1 MNSFKI
7 KDGIYWTGAI
17 DWHPP
22 KLGYGISK
30 GTSYNSYIILDDKI
44 ALIDTVKHGFTHEI
58 ISRIEDVIDPSKIDY
73 MIIGNYKMDHS
84 GSLPFLMKKTKNAII
99 VTTESSKNAIERYH
113 GQKFNFLIV
122 KDGDILDLGKRKLQF
137 ISFKINDNDILMT
150 YSSNDKLLFSEDL
163 FSQHIASSFRFDKDI
178 DGILDDA
185 LSYFVNYLMPLGKL
199 PDFSKIE
206 VIAPNHGAIWGNLS
220 YKIIENYQKWIK
232 SSSNDKLT
240 VIYSSMWRGN
250 EKMAYAIADGV
261 SSIGIEVN
269 VINYDDQELGKI
281 ASEVFI
287 SKAVVIGCPSFKGGI
302 PPELSKI
309 FSYFKSI
316 GLNNKLAA
324 VFTCYEG
331 KSPAK
336 SLTEY
341 ASLLS
346 FNLIDSPLE
355 VMYAPNK
362 TDLEKCFKLG
372 VKIGKEVKIQKV
384 N

>member
-1 MNSFKI
+1 MKSFKI

-58 ISRIEDVIDPSKIDY
+58 ISRIEDVIDPLKIDY
-73 MIIGNYKMDHS
+73 IIIGNYKMDHS
-84 GSLPFLMKKTKNAII
+84 GSLPFLMKRAKSATI
-99 VTTESSKNAIERYH
+99 VTTESSKKAIEKYH
-113 GQKFNFLIV
+113 GSKFNFLIV
-122 KDGDILDLGKRKLQF
+122 KDGDTLDLGKRKIEF
-137 ISFKINDNDILMT
+137 ISFKVNDNDVLMT
-150 YSSNDKLLFSEDL
+150 YPSNDKLLFSEDL

-178 DGILDDA
+178 EGIEKDA
-185 LSYFVNYLMPLGKL
+185 LNYFVNYLMPLDKL
-199 PDFSKIE
+199 PDFSNIE
-206 VIAPNHGAIWGNLS
+206 VIAPNHGVIWNNMS
-220 YKIIENYQKWIK
+220 SKIIENYQKWIK
-232 SSSNDKLT
+232 SSSKDMVT
-240 VIYSSMWRGN
+240 VIYSSIWRGN

-261 SSIGIEVN
+261 SSAGIEVN
-269 VINYDDQELGKI
+269 VINYDEQELGKI
-281 ASEVFI
+281 AAEVFL

-324 VFTCYEG
+324 LFTCYEG

-346 FNLIDSPLE
+346 FDLIDSPIE

-362 TDLEKCFKLG
+362 TELEKCFELG
-372 VKIGKEVKIQKV
+372 VKIGKEVNIQKV

>member
-73 MIIGNYKMDHS
+73 IIIGNYKMDHS

-99 VTTESSKNAIERYH
+99 VTTESSKKAIERYH

-122 KDGDILDLGKRKLQF
+122 KDGDILDLGKRKIQF
-137 ISFKINDNDILMT
+137 VSFKINDDDILMT
-150 YSSNDKLLFSEDL
+150 YSFNDKLLFSEDL

-178 DGILDDA
+178 DRIEDDA

-199 PDFSKIE
+199 PDFSNVE
-206 VIAPNHGAIWGNLS
+206 VIAPNHGVIWNS
-220 YKIIENYQKWIK
+220 MSSKIIENYQKWIK
-232 SSSNDKLT
+232 SSSRNKAT
-240 VIYSSMWRGN
+240 VIYSSTWRGN

-261 SSIGIEVN
+261 SSTGIEVN

-281 ASEVFI
+281 AAEVFL
-287 SKAVVIGCPSFKGGI
+287 SKAVVIGCPSFKGST

-309 FSYFKSI
+309 FSYLKSI
-316 GLNNKLAA
+316 GLNNKIAA
-324 VFTCYEG
+324 LFTCYEG
-331 KSPAK
+331 KSPTK

-341 ASLLS
+341 VSGLS
-346 FNLIDSPLE
+346 FDLIDSPLE

-362 TDLEKCFKLG
+362 TELEKCFQLG
-372 VKIGKEVKIQKV
+372 VRIGKEVKIQKV

>member
-1 MNSFKI
+1 MKAFNLI
-7 KDGIYWTGAI
+7 DGVYWVGAI

-58 ISRIEDVIDPSKIDY
+58 ISRIEDVSDPLKIDY
-73 MIIGNYKMDHS
+73 IIIGNYKMDHS
-84 GSLPFLMKKTKNAII
+84 GSLPFLMKRAKSATI
-99 VTTESSKNAIERYH
+99 VTTELSKKAIEKYH
-113 GQKFNFLIV
+113 GSKFNFLIV
-122 KDGDILDLGKRKLQF
+122 KDGDTLDLGKRKIEF
-137 ISFKINDNDILMT
+137 ISFKVNDNDTLMT
-150 YSSNDKLLFSEDL
+150 YSSNDNLLFSEDL

-178 DGILDDA
+178 EGIEKDA
-185 LSYFVNYLMPLGKL
+185 LNYFVNYLMPLDKL
-199 PDFSKIE
+199 PDFSNIE
-206 VIAPNHGAIWGNLS
+206 VIAPNHGVIWNNMS
-220 YKIIENYQKWIK
+220 SKIMENYQKWIK
-232 SSSNDKLT
+232 SSSRNKAT
-240 VIYSSMWRGN
+240 VIYSSTWRGN

-261 SSIGIEVN
+261 SSKGIEVN

-281 ASEVFI
+281 ATEVFL

-309 FSYFKSI
+309 FSYIKSI
-316 GLNNKLAA
+316 GLNNKLTA

-346 FNLIDSPLE
+346 FDLIDSPIE
-355 VMYAPNK
+355 VMHSPNK
-362 TDLEKCFKLG
+362 TELEKCFELG

>member
-1 MNSFKI
+1 MKAFNLI
-7 KDGIYWTGAI
+7 EGVYWVGAI

-22 KLGYGISK
+22 NLGYGISK

-58 ISRIEDVIDPSKIDY
+58 ISRIEDVIDSSKIDY
-73 MIIGNYKMDHS
+73 IIIGNYKMDHS
-84 GSLPFLMKKTKNAII
+84 GSLPFLMKKTKNATI
-99 VTTESSKNAIERYH
+99 VTTQSSKKAIERCH
-113 GQKFNFLIV
+113 GPKFNFLIV
-122 KDGDILDLGKRKLQF
+122 KDGDILDLGKRKIQF
-137 ISFKINDNDILMT
+137 ISFKINDNEILMT
-150 YSSNDKLLFSEDL
+150 YSFSDKLIFSEDL
-163 FSQHIASSFRFDKDI
+163 FSQHVASCFKFDKDI

-199 PDFSKIE
+199 PDFSKME
-206 VIAPNHGAIWGNLS
+206 VIAPNHGVIWKNMS
-220 YKIIENYQKWIK
+220 SIIIENYQKWTK
-232 SSSNDKLT
+232 SSSRNKVT
-240 VIYSSMWRGN
+240 VIYSSTWRGN

-287 SKAVVIGCPSFKGGI
+287 SKAVVIGCPSFKGSI

-331 KSPAK
+331 KSSAK

-341 ASLLS
+341 ASLIS
-346 FNLIDSPLE
+346 FDLIDSPLE
-355 VMYAPNK
+355 AMYAPNK
-362 TDLEKCFKLG
+362 AELEKCFELG

>member
-1 MNSFKI
+1 MKAFNLTE
-7 KDGIYWTGAI
+7 GVYWTGAI

-73 MIIGNYKMDHS
+73 IIIGDYKMDHS
-84 GSLPFLMKKTKNAII
+84 GSLPFIMKKTKNATI
-99 VTTESSKNAIERYH
+99 VTTGSSKKAIERYH
-113 GQKFNFLIV
+113 GPKFNFLIV
-122 KDGDILDLGKRKLQF
+122 KDGDILDLGKRKIKF

-178 DGILDDA
+178 NGIENDA
-185 LSYFVNYLMPLGKL
+185 LSYFVNYLMPLYNL
-199 PDFSKIE
+199 PDLSNIE
-206 VIAPNHGAIWGNLS
+206 IIAPNHGIIWSNMS
-220 YKIIENYQKWIK
+220 SKIIENYQKWIK
-232 SSSNDKLT
+232 SSSKDKAT
-240 VIYSSMWRGN
+240 VIYSSTWRGN

-261 SSIGIEVN
+261 SSTGIEVN

-281 ASEVFI
+281 AAEVFI
-287 SKAVVIGCPSFKGGI
+287 SKAVVIGCPSFKGSI

-341 ASLLS
+341 ASLLI
-346 FNLIDSPLE
+346 FDLIDSPLE

-362 TDLEKCFKLG
+362 NELEKCFELG